1 MFGVRVRVRFV
12 TFRDCLSVVG
22 ASIPAMTATPSAPAR
37 VSLITLGVED
47 VARSTDFYLGLGWSL
62 SPASVAGEVSFFR
75 TSGGLLALYAASAL
89 AADTGLQTAPQ
100 GMFRGVTTAVNCD
113 DEAQVDT
120 TLEAA
125 VAAGGALVKSGH
137 RTDWGGYI
145 GYFSDPDG
153 HVWEVAWNPDWPIG
167 DDGRPQL
174 P

>member
-1 MFGVRVRVRFV
+1 MPGVPRRVRFV
-12 TFRDCLSVVG
+12 TFRGRLSVGG
-22 ASIPAMTATPSAPAR
+22 ASIPGMTATPSAPAR

-47 VARSTDFYLGLGWSL
+47 VARSTDFYLGLGWPL

-89 AADTGLQTAPQ
+89 AADTGLQQAPQ

-125 VAAGGALVKSGH
+125 VAAGGTLVKPGQ
-137 RTDWGGYI
+137 RADWGGYV
-145 GYFSDPDG
+145 GYFRDPDG
-153 HVWEVAWNPDWPIG
+153 HVWEVAWNPGWPIG
-167 DDGRPQL
+167 EDGRPQL